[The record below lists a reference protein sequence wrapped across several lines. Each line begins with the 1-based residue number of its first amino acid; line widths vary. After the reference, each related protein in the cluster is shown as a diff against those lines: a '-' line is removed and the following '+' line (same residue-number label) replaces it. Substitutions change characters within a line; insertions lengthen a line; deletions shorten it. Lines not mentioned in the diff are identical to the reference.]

1 MRIGSAR
8 APLEGRLVDGHGD
21 LRPEH
26 VCLDDE
32 VAIFDCLEFSAELRM
47 VDPVD
52 ELAYLGVECALLGAP
67 WFGPVLFERVTKTL
81 RDEPVYPLFH
91 LHASRRAVLRAR
103 LALAHLLDPAPRQP
117 AKWEPLAAR
126 YLDLAEHALERLEG
140 S

>member
-1 MRIGSAR
+1 MRIGSAAR
-8 APLEGRLVDGHGD
+8 AAEGRLVDGHGD

-26 VCLDDE
+26 VCLEDE

-52 ELAYLGVECALLGAP
+52 ELAYLGVECALLGAA
-67 WFGPVLFERVTKTL
+67 WLGPALFERVMNAL
-81 RDEPVYPLFH
+81 GAEPPYRLFH

-126 YLDLAEHALERLEG
+126 YLGLAEQALDRLEKG
-140 S
+140 